1 MELMGK
7 AEVELKKHKIEGEQ
21 KMQEGEVK
29 VKEL

>member
-1 MELMGK
+1 MGK

-21 KMQEGEVK
+21 KMQDGEVK